1 MTEQDRRLAAVRSA
15 VEGPLA
21 ALGLELFDVELTGA
35 GKARTLRITIDRDGG
50 VDLDAITAATQ
61 AVAAPLD
68 ACAELSGPYLLEVS
82 SPGVER
88 PLRRPEHFRRAIGS
102 TVSVRHRADGAAVRV
117 HGTLTAADDDACT
130 VEVDGAPQRIAYDA
144 ITQARTVFEWGPA
157 PRAASRKSRG
167 RRRQQETT
175 RS

>member
-1 MTEQDRRLAAVRSA
+1 MASSDRQLAAVRQA
-15 VEGPLA
+15 VEPVLG
-21 ALGLELFDVELTGA
+21 ALGLELFDLELVGA
-35 GKARTLRITIDRDGG
+35 GKARTLRIAVDRDGG

-61 AVAAPLD
+61 AVSAPLD
-68 ACAELSGPYLLEVS
+68 ACAELPEPYLLEVS

-102 TVSVRHRADGAAVRV
+102 TVSVRHRPDGAAVRV

-130 VEVDGAPQRIAYDA
+130 VDIDGEPQRIAYDS
-144 ITQARTVFEWGPA
+144 ITQARTVFEWGPT
-157 PRAASRKSRG
+157 PRPTPRRSRG
-167 RRRQQETT
+167 SRRQQEKT

>member
-1 MTEQDRRLAAVRSA
+1 MASNDRQLASVRQV
-15 VEGPLA
+15 VEPILA
-21 ALGLELFDVELTGA
+21 ALGLELFDVELVGA
-35 GKARTLRITIDRDGG
+35 GKARTLRIAVDRDGG

-61 AVAAPLD
+61 AVSAPLD
-68 ACAELSGPYLLEVS
+68 ACTELPEPYLLEVS

-102 TVSVRHRADGAAVRV
+102 TVSVRHRPDGAAVRV

-130 VEVDGAPQRIAYDA
+130 VDVDGTPQRIAYDT

-157 PRAASRKSRG
+157 PRPTPRRSSG
-167 RRRQQETT
+167 RRRQQEST